1 MTTVPIP
8 SGRSGDEE
16 RALSTLDYWSPVRP
30 LRLIGTGVALT
41 AIDFV
46 DDGAGIRSRNHAAAA
61 GPVLREAARQLDA
74 YFRGRLLRFEL
85 PLEPGGTP
93 FQQAVWSALQE
104 IPHGEN
110 RDLRRAGPADRPAA
124 GRSSGRRRQQPKPH
138 RHRDPVPPGGRPRR
152 AAHGLR
158 RGPGREG
165 GASRP
170 RSGARSEPYR
180 SSPDHA

>member
-74 YFRGRLLRFEL
+74 YFRGRLTGYGGGLDVKAAL
-85 PLEPGGTP
+85 LALEAARGRNPTARP
-93 FQQAVWSALQE
+93 P
-104 IPHGEN
+104 IT
-110 RDLRRAGPADRPAA
+110 RDEPPRSAGPAGQVHHRAQSRFQEVAIVGPKRDVAELPA
-124 GRSSGRRRQQPKPH
+124 SSGGLVVEMEVSAL
-138 RHRDPVPPGGRPRR
+138 DGEDPGGR
-152 AAHGLR
+152 G
-158 RGPGREG
+158 
-165 GASRP
+165 
-170 RSGARSEPYR
+170 
-180 SSPDHA
+180 